1 MNKSAEQMIIE
12 LEEQGML
19 IKSMESDLRD
29 LTRQNY
35 ELMKRISQ
43 LCDQLRQ
50 SDISLNSF
58 S

>member
-12 LEEQGML
+12 LEEQRML
-19 IKSMESDLRD
+19 IKSMETDLRD

-50 SDISLNSF
+50 SGIGLNSF

>member
-1 MNKSAEQMIIE
+1 MNKSAEQLIIE
-12 LEEQGML
+12 LEEQRMH
-19 IKSMESDLRD
+19 IKSMESDLKD

-35 ELMKRISQ
+35 ELMKRISV

-50 SDISLNSF
+50 SGVSLNSF

>member
-50 SDISLNSF
+50 SGISLNSF

>member
-1 MNKSAEQMIIE
+1 MNKTSEQMIIE
-12 LEEQGML
+12 LEEQRML

-35 ELMKRISQ
+35 ELMKRISE
-43 LCDQLRQ
+43 LCDQFRQ
-50 SDISLNSF
+50 SGISLNSF